1 MHCVATG
8 KAAPIGCMHACH
20 EGMHPEV
27 LSTCTRY
34 SRERNG
40 ECMHPCRGSIGVV
53 RWYYASMH
61 VVHASIGHACMH
73 ECVHARH
80 PSLCL
85 ACVSGTRRA
94 RIFAPRCPR
103 PDTCSLTAASYRKLP
118 AACKTGTCHAP
129 ISSASVC
136 MPAGSPQVSQLPCSL
151 TCPCS

>member
-73 ECVHARH
+73 SCMHATHRCVWHACLEPGEHEFSHRDVHALIH
-80 PSLCL
+80 
-85 ACVSGTRRA
+85 AA
-94 RIFAPRCPR
+94 APRRRIVNSQRLARLAPATLQSAPPLSVCP
-103 PDTCSLTAASYRKLP
+103 ALP
-118 AACKTGTCHAP
+118 AVPDEVHSG
-129 ISSASVC
+129 IEV
-136 MPAGSPQVSQLPCSL
+136 
-151 TCPCS
+151 

>member
-129 ISSASVC
+129 ISS
-136 MPAGSPQVSQLPCSL
+136 PPHWLSL
-151 TCPCS
+151 LKLGNARN